1 MNVHLPTDRLDF
13 VRIVRFQVCRLRFL
27 FKRKEKIKTLQQM
40 GALFFLENEE
50 GAIYIKH
57 FERPA
62 RLEIDNVASLVMGS

>member
-1 MNVHLPTDRLDF
+1 
-13 VRIVRFQVCRLRFL
+13 
-27 FKRKEKIKTLQQM
+27 M